1 MPANRGSWGINV
13 SDRAALPPFRDVFA
27 GWAAAWP
34 VRGRRP
40 GSLPRAIMAARQ
52 PGHRAAPGPTRQLPV
67 INGAAHA
74 RTYVAACT
82 VASPATLARR
92 GAQIGLICRGGTRS
106 WYEGNAPS

>member
-1 MPANRGSWGINV
+1 
-13 SDRAALPPFRDVFA
+13 
-27 GWAAAWP
+27 
-34 VRGRRP
+34 
-40 GSLPRAIMAARQ
+40 
-52 PGHRAAPGPTRQLPV
+52 V

-106 WYEGNAPS
+106 